1 MDMQRKLSVSIAVRA
16 ALLERVDEL
25 RRAKSQ
31 NRSEFLSELLERFLP
46 TVEREIAT
54 ADQNEALE
62 ILGRRAKPRKAKT
75 G

>member
-25 RRAKSQ
+25 RRATSQ
-31 NRSEFLSELLERFLP
+31 NRSEFISDLLERFLP
-46 TVEREIAT
+46 KVEQEIAT
-54 ADQNEALE
+54 ADQAEALE
-62 ILGRRAKPRKAKT
+62 ILGRRPTTRKAKT